1 MSPGEP
7 LGAGI
12 RIFAVSDLHV
22 DYSANMDWV
31 HSLPRDDHTQDILI
45 VAGDVT
51 HDLERLKCALGS
63 LREKF
68 ARVCYVPGNHEL
80 WLDRHEWQH
89 SLEKFHAVLALCRS
103 LEVNTEP
110 ERISRPG
117 GSAVWVV
124 PLFSWYVMPE
134 EGQGSLFA
142 PKPGEDPN
150 LRMWADRYHVKWPSG
165 PSSRRP
171 ADYFLQLN
179 ETWIQKPFD
188 APVISFSHFLPR
200 ADLMR
205 RTPLEQ
211 GRDGHGPRDPYPE
224 FNFSRVAGCSALDDQ
239 LRRIGS
245 SVHVYGHQHR
255 NRWRSVDG
263 VLYVSNCLGYP
274 HDAAERDSLSR
285 RPWQVWGDRLP
296 AR

>member
-1 MSPGEP
+1 MNPGEP

-31 HSLPRDDHTQDILI
+31 KSLPGNDHTQDILI

-51 HDLERLKCALGS
+51 HDLERLKSALGS

-68 ARVCYVPGNHEL
+68 ARVCYVPGNHEM
-80 WLDRHEWQH
+80 WIDRQEWQH
-89 SLEKFHAVLALCRS
+89 SLEKFHEVMALCRS
-103 LEVNTEP
+103 LQVNIEP
-110 ERISRPG
+110 ERVSGPG

-124 PLFSWYVMPE
+124 PLYSWYVMPE
-134 EGQGSLFA
+134 EGEGSLYA

-150 LRMWADRYHVKWPSG
+150 LRMWADRYYVKWPSQ
-165 PSSRRP
+165 PSFPRA

-179 ETWIQKPFD
+179 ETWIQEPFD
-188 APVISFSHFLPR
+188 APVVSFSHFLPR
-200 ADLMR
+200 ADLMQ
-205 RTPLEQ
+205 RTPMEKN
-211 GRDGHGPRDPYPE
+211 RYGHGPRDPHPE

-239 LRRIGS
+239 LRRLGS

-255 NRWRSVDG
+255 NRWRSIEG

-274 HDAAERDSLSR
+274 HAAAERDSFSR
-285 RPWQVWGDRLP
+285 LPWQVWGDRLP
-296 AR
+296 AP